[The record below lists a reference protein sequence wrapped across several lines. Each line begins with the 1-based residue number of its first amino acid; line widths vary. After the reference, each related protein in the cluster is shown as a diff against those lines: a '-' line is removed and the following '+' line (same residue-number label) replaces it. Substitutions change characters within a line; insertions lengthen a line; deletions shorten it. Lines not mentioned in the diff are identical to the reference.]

1 MMAGTAATSSSRI
14 GSSDRF
20 GPALKAEGGE
30 LLFYLTAF
38 AAGAFDF
45 GIRTQHNLFEIILAV
60 LAMKLED
67 GHC

>member
-1 MMAGTAATSSSRI
+1 MMAGTAAASSSGI
-14 GSSDRF
+14 GGRGRF
-20 GPALKAEGGE
+20 VPTLKAEGGE
-30 LLFYLTAF
+30 LFPYLTAF

-45 GIRTQHNLFEIILAV
+45 GIRSQHDLFEIILAV

>member
-1 MMAGTAATSSSRI
+1 MMAGTAATSSSGI

-20 GPALKAEGGE
+20 GPTLKAEGGK
-30 LLFYLTAF
+30 LLSYLTAF

-67 GHC
+67 RHC

>member
-1 MMAGTAATSSSRI
+1 MMAGTAAASSSGI

-20 GPALKAEGGE
+20 GPAPEAEGGE
-30 LLFYLTAF
+30 LLSHLAAF

-45 GIRTQHNLFEIILAV
+45 GIRPQHNLFEIILAV
-60 LAMKLED
+60 LTMKLED